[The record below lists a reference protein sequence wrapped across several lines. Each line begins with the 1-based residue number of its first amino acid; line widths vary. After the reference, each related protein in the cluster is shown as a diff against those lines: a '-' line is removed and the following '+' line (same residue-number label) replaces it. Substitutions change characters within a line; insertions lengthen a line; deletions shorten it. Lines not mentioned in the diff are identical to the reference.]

1 MWLVLFII
9 YENFRFNR
17 LFERHRRR
25 LENARA
31 EFPSLM
37 VSINQILTDY
47 DPIEMV
53 GQPDFEDVY
62 EGEAADIIYRLHANI
77 EPTDIRA
84 YLKGGVFQSNEK
96 PGPRIG
102 CPKYLGDVA
111 IAFGS
116 GCLADCLL
124 YGYSKNWLKH

>member
-77 EPTDIRA
+77 EPTDSRA
-84 YLKGGVFQSNEK
+84 YLREEFFNQMRSWNRESAAQSIWETWQSH
-96 PGPRIG
+96 
-102 CPKYLGDVA
+102 LVQDA
-111 IAFGS
+111 
-116 GCLADCLL
+116 
-124 YGYSKNWLKH
+124 